1 MLSSHSSLVSTV
13 LNQDL
18 VSLTM
23 SGETVLALC
32 ILMDFFHTDSCNKD
46 GSFHH
51 IFKGVTRRLFE
62 LNMYFSP

>member
-18 VSLTM
+18 VSLAM

-32 ILMDFFHTDSCNKD
+32 ILMDFSTQIAAIRMGVSIIYLK
-46 GSFHH
+46 GSHAD
-51 IFKGVTRRLFE
+51 
-62 LNMYFSP
+62 FSN